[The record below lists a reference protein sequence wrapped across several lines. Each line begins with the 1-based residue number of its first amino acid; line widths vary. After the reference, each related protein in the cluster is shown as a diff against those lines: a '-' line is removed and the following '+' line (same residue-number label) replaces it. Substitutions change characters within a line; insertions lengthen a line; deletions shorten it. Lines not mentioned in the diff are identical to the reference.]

1 MINENLQA
9 LATPIDDLHPLPGNP
24 RIGDVAAVARSLE
37 RFGQRK
43 PVVARHSDGTI
54 IAGNHTW
61 KAAKQLGWTEIAVVW
76 TDDDDSTAKAFA
88 LADNRT
94 AELGTY
100 DEEALREM
108 ISQLVNVDPEL
119 VSDAGYNAEA
129 IAEIL
134 KIPVEEIPMTGDLD
148 EAPGKPRQAHSIE
161 GDVWILGPHRLVV
174 GDSTDPA
181 ILAKALDNKL
191 ADCIFTDPPYN
202 VAYTGGTSEG
212 LTIQNDAMTELE
224 FESFLLAVYA
234 AMYQNAKAGCP
245 IYVCHADSSG
255 QAFRTTLAGA
265 GWMLKQILIWVKDNF
280 VLSRQDY
287 NWQHEPIIYGWKPG
301 AAHPWYGP
309 FNDSTVLD
317 FATKELETLSKT
329 ELVNIIETARSTST
343 VIREPRP
350 RRNSEH
356 PTMKPVNLITRI
368 LSNSANSES
377 LVLDPFGGSG
387 STLIAAHSLGM
398 KAAIVELDP
407 IYADVICKRWQLLTG
422 VQPINELTGKTY
434 DFIGSENA

>member
-1 MINENLQA
+1 MINESLKS
-9 LATPIDDLHPLPGNP
+9 LATPIDDLHTLPGNP
-24 RIGDVAAVARSLE
+24 RRGDIAAVARSLE

-43 PVVARHSDGTI
+43 PIVAKHSDGTI

-61 KAAKQLGWTEIAVVW
+61 QAAKQLGWTEIAVVW
-76 TDDDDSTAKAFA
+76 TDDDDNTAHAFA

-100 DEEALREM
+100 DEDALREM
-108 ISQLVNVDPEL
+108 IAQLVNVDPEL
-119 VSDAGYNAEA
+119 VSDAGYSQEA

-134 KIPVEEIPMTGDLD
+134 KIPVEEIPMAGDLD
-148 EAPGKPRQAHSIE
+148 AAPAKSRTAHSIE
-161 GDVWILGPHRLVV
+161 GDTWILGPHRLVV

-255 QAFRTTLAGA
+255 QAFRTKLVGA

-301 AAHPWYGP
+301 AAHPWFGP

-317 FATKELETLSKT
+317 FATKDLDTLSKT
-329 ELVNIIETARSTST
+329 ELVKIIETARESSTI
-343 VIREPRP
+343 IREPRP

-356 PTMKPVNLITRI
+356 PTMKPINLITRI
-368 LSNSANSES
+368 LSNSANRDSV
-377 LVLDPFGGSG
+377 VLDPFAGSG
-387 STLIAAHSLGM
+387 STLVAAHTLGM
-398 KAAIVELDP
+398 TAALVELDP
-407 IYADVICKRWQLLTG
+407 IYADVICKRWQDLTG
-422 VQPINELTGKTY
+422 ILPINELTGKPY
-434 DFIGSENA
+434 DFIGSDNA

>member
-1 MINENLQA
+1 
-9 LATPIDDLHPLPGNP
+9 
-24 RIGDVAAVARSLE
+24 
-37 RFGQRK
+37 
-43 PVVARHSDGTI
+43 
-54 IAGNHTW
+54 
-61 KAAKQLGWTEIAVVW
+61 
-76 TDDDDSTAKAFA
+76 
-88 LADNRT
+88 
-94 AELGTY
+94 
-100 DEEALREM
+100 
-108 ISQLVNVDPEL
+108 
-119 VSDAGYNAEA
+119 
-129 IAEIL
+129 
-134 KIPVEEIPMTGDLD
+134 
-148 EAPGKPRQAHSIE
+148 
-161 GDVWILGPHRLVV
+161 VV

-343 VIREPRP
+343 IIREPRP

-398 KAAIVELDP
+398 KSAIVELDP

-434 DFIGSENA
+434 DFIGSENG